1 MIFTMEYREFTIHT
15 TDEAE
20 ELVSDIL
27 WNYSDYG
34 VAVSSVKDVIELTE
48 KRKDTY
54 DYIDEGIFDGQVGVS
69 LVKGYFD
76 VKDAD
81 VKKSLII
88 KDLDTLKNN
97 ACGNIDVGSLELI
110 ERTVDGDDWI
120 EVWRKHYRPI
130 NFGKITI
137 CPKWF
142 DFNGDDYVV
151 YIDSNAAFGTGEHE
165 TTSMCIRFIEKYIC
179 NFETVVDVGTGS
191 GILGIAAAKL
201 GAKKVIMTDVDK
213 VAVAAAI
220 HNVEINN
227 EENKCIVYNT
237 NLLNGIKIKG
247 DLLVANITADVLKIL
262 SDDIQSYVDNC
273 GIIILSGILKSRKD
287 EVVNVYKK
295 LDFTLLE
302 ENTIGEWSA
311 VVMQK

>member
-1 MIFTMEYREFTIHT
+1 MEYREFTIHT

-20 ELVSDIL
+20 ELVADIL
-27 WNYSDYG
+27 WNYSEYG

-54 DYIDEGIFDGQVGVS
+54 DYIDDGVFNGQVGVS

-76 VKDAD
+76 IKDAD

-88 KDLDTLKNN
+88 NDLDTLKNN
-97 ACGNIDVGSLELI
+97 AYGNVDVGSLELI

-130 NFGKITI
+130 KFGKITI

-142 DFNGDDYVV
+142 DFKGDEFVV

-179 NFETVVDVGTGS
+179 NSEIVVDVGTGS
-191 GILGIAAAKL
+191 GVLGIAAAKL
-201 GAKKVIMTDVDK
+201 GAEKIIMTDVDK
-213 VAVAAAI
+213 VAVAAAT

-227 EENKCIVYNT
+227 EKNKCIVYNT
-237 NLLNGIKIKG
+237 DLLNGIEIKG
-247 DLLVANITADVLKIL
+247 DLIVANITADVLKIL
-262 SDDIQSYVDNC
+262 SDDIHSYVDNS

-287 EVVNVYKK
+287 EVVNVYRR
-295 LDFTLLE
+295 LGFALLE

>member
-1 MIFTMEYREFTIHT
+1 MEYREFTIHT

-20 ELVSDIL
+20 ELVADIL
-27 WNYSDYG
+27 WNYSEYG

-54 DYIDEGIFDGQVGVS
+54 DYIDDGVFNGQVGVS

-76 VKDAD
+76 IKDAD

-88 KDLDTLKNN
+88 NDLDTLKNN
-97 ACGNIDVGSLELI
+97 AYGNVDVGSLELI

-130 NFGKITI
+130 KFGKITI

-142 DFNGDDYVV
+142 DFKGDEFVV

-179 NFETVVDVGTGS
+179 NSEIVVDVGTGS
-191 GILGIAAAKL
+191 GVLGIAAAKL
-201 GAKKVIMTDVDK
+201 GAEKIIMTDVDK
-213 VAVAAAI
+213 VAVAAVT

-227 EENKCIVYNT
+227 EKNKCIVYNT
-237 NLLNGIKIKG
+237 DLLNGIEIKG
-247 DLLVANITADVLKIL
+247 DLIVANITADVLKIL
-262 SDDIQSYVDNC
+262 SDDIHSYVDNS

-287 EVVNVYKK
+287 EVVNVYRR
-295 LDFTLLE
+295 LGFALLE

>member
-1 MIFTMEYREFTIHT
+1 MEYREFTIHT

-20 ELVSDIL
+20 ELVADIL
-27 WNYSDYG
+27 WNYSEYG

-54 DYIDEGIFDGQVGVS
+54 DYIDDGVFNGQVGVS
-69 LVKGYFD
+69 LVKGYFGI
-76 VKDAD
+76 KDAD

-88 KDLDTLKNN
+88 NDLDTLKNN
-97 ACGNIDVGSLELI
+97 ACGNVDVGSLELI

-130 NFGKITI
+130 KFGKITI

-142 DFNGDDYVV
+142 DFKGDEFVV

-179 NFETVVDVGTGS
+179 NSKIVVDVGTGS
-191 GILGIAAAKL
+191 GVLGIAAAKL
-201 GAKKVIMTDVDK
+201 GAAKVIMTDVDK
-213 VAVAAAI
+213 VAVAAAT

-227 EENKCIVYNT
+227 EKNKCIVYNT
-237 NLLNGIKIKG
+237 DLLNGIEIKG
-247 DLLVANITADVLKIL
+247 DLIVANITADVLKIL
-262 SDDIQSYVDNC
+262 SADIHSYVDNS

-287 EVVNVYKK
+287 EVVNVYRR
-295 LDFTLLE
+295 LGFTLLE